1 MADEAVLQKLQNA
14 ARIKLAIC
22 SSQNSFP
29 TPVALYCA
37 GFDVKEAENSIFIQ
51 QTEILFQSLG
61 KEEIRHV
68 ALDMNNPAAGNSN
81 LIERA
86 CILKSVAKRMP
97 KAKKYMHQNI
107 QLEKLQV
114 ADMLA
119 NYCRWAG
126 FPEAYFTGSRKV
138 YKQVSMFATGLKAEK
153 VAPMLTTSI
162 RRDMRK
168 FVGFGYLLLLLF
180 LYV

>member
-29 TPVALYCA
+29 IPVAMYCA
-37 GFDVKEAENSIFIQ
+37 GFDVKEAKNSIFIQ
-51 QTEILFQSLG
+51 QTEILVQSLG
-61 KEEIRHV
+61 NEEIRHV

-126 FPEAYFTGSRKV
+126 FPEVYLTGTRKV
-138 YKQVSMFATGLKAEK
+138 YKQVSMFATDLKAEK
-153 VAPMLTTSI
+153 VAPILTTSI
-162 RRDMRK
+162 RRVMRK
-168 FVGFGYLLLLLF
+168 FV
-180 LYV
+180 

>member
-22 SSQNSFP
+22 SNQSSFP
-29 TPVALYCA
+29 VSVALYCA
-37 GFDVKEAENSIFIQ
+37 GFDVKEAENKIFIQ
-51 QTEILFQSLG
+51 QTEILVQSLG
-61 KEEIRHV
+61 REEIRHV

-97 KAKKYMHQNI
+97 KAKKYMHQHI
-107 QLEKLQV
+107 KLEKLQV
-114 ADMLA
+114 ADTLA

-126 FPEAYFTGSRKV
+126 FPDEYFKGTRKV
-138 YKQVSMFATGLKAEK
+138 YKQVSLFATDLKDKK
-153 VAPMLTTSI
+153 VDPVLTTSLG
-162 RRDMRK
+162 RVMRK
-168 FVGFGYLLLLLF
+168 
-180 LYV
+180 YV